1 MVAVL
6 ISGLVPV
13 SWSWV
18 TVVVAFVRNIMILK
32 YFSLSCSNPVMTLLM
47 SSMEVLKLYSRFFFF
62 PSKVQCLLVQQGP
75 WQCQPISLGCLR
87 PGIFKKAEFL

>member
-32 YFSLSCSNPVMTLLM
+32 YFSLSCSNPVMTW